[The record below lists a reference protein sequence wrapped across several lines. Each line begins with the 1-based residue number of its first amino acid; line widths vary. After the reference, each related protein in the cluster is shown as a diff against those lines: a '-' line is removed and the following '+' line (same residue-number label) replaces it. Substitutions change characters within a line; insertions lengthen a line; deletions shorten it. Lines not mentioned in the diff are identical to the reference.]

1 MINSPVLVLNQNYE
15 PINVARVRRAV
26 VLVMLGKA
34 ETLENGS
41 GVICTATETVHI
53 PSVIRLL
60 NLVKRPRHEKRLTRR
75 EVFRR
80 DQQTCQYCGKETK
93 SLTLDHVVPRHRG
106 GKHVWDNVVSACFQ
120 CNNRKAGRTPPEAG
134 MNLIKKPSAP
144 YSSGYYVSIEYM
156 QRHDGW
162 KKFLPIQRERVMDEV

>member
-15 PINVARVRRAV
+15 PLNIARVRRAL

-41 GVICTATETVHI
+41 GIIRTSNETVHV

-60 NLVKRPRHEKRLTRR
+60 YLVKRPRQEKRLTRR

-80 DQQTCQYCGKETK
+80 DQQTKN
-93 SLTLDHVVPRHRG
+93 LTLDHVIPRHRG
-106 GKHVWDNVVSACFQ
+106 GKHVWDNVVSACFL
-120 CNNRKAGRTPPEAG
+120 CNNRKAGRTPQEAG
-134 MNLIKKPSAP
+134 MKMIKKPCAP
-144 YSSGYYVSIEYM
+144 FSSGYYVSIEYM

-162 KKFLPIQRERVMDEV
+162 KKFLPMQRERVADEV

>member
-15 PINVARVRRAV
+15 PLNIARVRRAL
-26 VLVMLGKA
+26 VLVMMGKA
-34 ETLENGS
+34 ETIENGS
-41 GVICTATETVHI
+41 GVIRTSNETVEI

-60 NLVKRPRHEKRLTRR
+60 YLVKRPRHERRLTRR

-93 SLTLDHVVPRHRG
+93 NLTLDHVLPRHRG
-106 GKHVWDNVVSACFQ
+106 GKHVWDNVASACFQ
-120 CNNRKAGRTPPEAG
+120 CNNRKAGRTPQEAG
-134 MNLIKKPSAP
+134 MKLINKPCAP

-162 KKFLPIQRERVMDEV
+162 KKFLPMQRERVAGEV